1 MTKQRFKRYLL
12 DGGMWFEEYI
22 EPVWSIHDQKYDTIP
37 GTSPIQFL
45 QFEDNYKDLCDEVV
59 NFLNDLWE
67 EREELKE
74 LGKTV
79 TAQREK
85 VYKHHKWVED
95 LHSYLPNQSD
105 ESIIEYCLS
114 YTLQSLR
121 NGENMDRFKW

>member
-45 QFEDNYKDLCDEVV
+45 QFQDDYKDLCDEVV
-59 NFLNDLWE
+59 DFLNDLWE
-67 EREELKE
+67 EREGFKE

-79 TAQREK
+79 TAQRTRLFNYLKKE
-85 VYKHHKWVED
+85 HNMNTED
-95 LHSYLPNQSD
+95 IKKIMNDNKYLGDD
-105 ESIIEYCLS
+105 EIC
-114 YTLQSLR
+114 
-121 NGENMDRFKW
+121 D